1 MNEYNK
7 AVIEA
12 ALQTKKMGHPL
23 YFYSETDTTNDRI
36 RELALENAPE
46 GTLAVAELQTAGRGR
61 RGRAWQ
67 APAGSG
73 IWMSLLLRPN
83 IPPARASVLTL
94 LAGIALTEAIEDVT
108 GLEVGIKWPNDILLH
123 GKKLVGILTEMDCDM
138 ETIHSVTV
146 GMGINVNTKEFPDDL
161 KDIATS
167 LYLEGGK
174 TYDRGQLTGQ
184 AMLRFE
190 QLYEEFLEKD
200 GVFAPFKEKYRER
213 CVNIGREV
221 RVIGR
226 ETYLAKALD
235 ITPDG
240 ELIVK
245 RKDNGAEEVVFSG
258 EVSIRGEE
266 K

>member
-7 AVIEA
+7 AAIEA

-23 YFYSETDTTNDRI
+23 YFYPETDTTNDRI

-46 GTLAVAELQTAGRGR
+46 GTLAVAELQTAARGR

-67 APAGSG
+67 APAESG

-108 GLEVGIKWPNDILLH
+108 GMEVGIKWPNDILLH

-167 LYLEGGK
+167 LYLEGGREF
-174 TYDRGQLTGQ
+174 DRSRLTGQ
-184 AMLRFE
+184 AMLCFE
-190 QLYEEFLEKD
+190 QLYEAFLAK
-200 GVFAPFKEKYRER
+200 GGTFAPFKEKYRR
-213 CVNIGREV
+213 KCLNIGKEV
-221 RVIGR
+221 CVIGR
-226 ETYLAKALD
+226 ETYLATALD

-240 ELIVK
+240 ELVVR

-258 EVSIRGEE
+258 EVSIRREE